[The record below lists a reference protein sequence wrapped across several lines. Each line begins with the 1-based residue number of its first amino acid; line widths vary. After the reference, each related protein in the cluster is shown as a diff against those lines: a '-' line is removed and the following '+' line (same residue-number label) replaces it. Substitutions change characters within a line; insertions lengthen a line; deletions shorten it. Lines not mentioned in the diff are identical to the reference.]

1 MIKVENLT
9 VQYRRDSVLKD
20 LNFRVSPG
28 EFVLITGPS
37 GCGKSTLA
45 RVISGL
51 IPHAVPARV
60 QGEVVV
66 DGRCLLDRSL
76 PDAARSVG
84 MVFQNPASQL
94 FHLSVREELAFG
106 PRNLGLN
113 DEDVK
118 QRVAFALRAVGI
130 EQLALE
136 RPDQL
141 SGGQKQLVA
150 IAAVLAMRPRVLV
163 LDEPTASLD
172 SKSTEQVIAALTRMN
187 QEQGI
192 TIVLIEHRL
201 QGALQSV
208 DRVYLMDRGE
218 IIVEGGLEEVFS
230 DSKRRKE
237 FGLRRL
243 GDQGLASW
251 NDLIEKNGSSTSGEQ
266 PVLEFNQVSAGYQGK
281 PVIRDINFKIYP
293 GEFTALVGENGTGKS
308 TLALTA
314 AGLIKPSSGEV
325 IFQGGKKPKP
335 GLDVALLFQN
345 PQEQLFS
352 NTVREEISFAPENFG
367 QLDLE
372 DQKLLLQKTGLDLL
386 QDRLPA
392 TLSIGQQL
400 RTALAASISIHPR
413 LVILDEPTLGQDWG
427 HLSSLMSYLE
437 EINQEGTAIILIS
450 HDYKLVHRY
459 ARKVMLLEKGQITF
473 QGKIKQ

>member
-1 MIKVENLT
+1 MIEVKNLT
-9 VQYRRDSVLKD
+9 VQYRQDPVLKD
-20 LNFRVSPG
+20 LNFRISPG

-60 QGEVVV
+60 QGKVVV
-66 DGRCLLDRSL
+66 DGRRLLDGSL
-76 PDAARSVG
+76 PDAAQSVG

-106 PRNLGLN
+106 PRNLGLT
-113 DEDVK
+113 DEEVK
-118 QRVAFALRAVGI
+118 QRVSFALRAVGI

-150 IAAVLAMRPRVLV
+150 IAAVLAMRPQVLV

-187 QEQGI
+187 REQGI

-218 IIVEGGLEEVFS
+218 IIVEGGLEELFS

-251 NDLIEKNGSSTSGEQ
+251 KDLIEKNGSSTSGEQ
-266 PVLEFNQVSAGYQGK
+266 PVLEFNQVSAGYEGK
-281 PVIRDINFKIYP
+281 LVIRDINFNIYP

-367 QLDLE
+367 LLDPE
-372 DQKLLLQKTGLDLL
+372 DQILLLQKTGLDPL

-427 HLSSLMSYLE
+427 HLSSLMSYLD

-459 ARKVMLLEKGQITF
+459 ARKVMLLEKGQITL